1 MQRSIKLVPI
11 TIFISIT
18 IIISL
23 VTVKPQLNNR
33 DSSQAK
39 IHIII
44 IIVSNLIST
53 LSVCD
58 LSLKY
63 NVVTRYYIN
72 N

>member
-44 IIVSNLIST
+44 VSNLIST